1 VTQLGH
7 KPVPVGQAAFSR
19 APVFYGPGVRVRIEA
34 GTLVQKLLARHL
46 VEPYLG
52 SQRSVISGFV
62 HCAEDGL
69 LPDPSW
75 LREAH
80 YAGNTTGAHAREADD
95 LWVMRWRALD
105 IQTYLAAS
113 PAPPGG
119 DPGPRDPGSH
129 DTGPGDPRSRDPGPG
144 EPGSS
149 DLGSLPWGEPYGGLG
164 HPAFELFIAPGPIPV
179 ATEMYRITPAGEEF
193 IARYDGQAWLR
204 PGAGS

>member
-34 GTLVQKLLARHL
+34 GTLVQKLLPRHL

-69 LPDPSW
+69 LPGPSW

-80 YAGNTTGAHAREADD
+80 DAGNATGAHAREAGD

-113 PAPPGG
+113 PAGPGA
-119 DPGPRDPGSH
+119 DPGPHDPGSRDPGSL
-129 DTGPGDPRSRDPGPG
+129 PRG
-144 EPGSS
+144 EA
-149 DLGSLPWGEPYGGLG
+149 YGGLG

>member
-1 VTQLGH
+1 MTQLGH
-7 KPVPVGQAAFSR
+7 KPVPAGQAAFSR
-19 APVFYGPGVRVRIEA
+19 APVPYGPGVRVRIEA
-34 GTLVQKLLARHL
+34 GTLVQKLLPRHL

-69 LPDPSW
+69 LPGPSW

-80 YAGNTTGAHAREADD
+80 HAGTVAGAHAREADD
-95 LWVMRWRALD
+95 LWVLRWRALD

-119 DPGPRDPGSH
+119 ADPGKHGHGSRDPGSLTW
-129 DTGPGDPRSRDPGPG
+129 D
-144 EPGSS
+144 
-149 DLGSLPWGEPYGGLG
+149 EPYGGLG

-179 ATEMYRITPAGEEF
+179 GTEMFRITPAGEEF
-193 IARYDGQAWLR
+193 IARYDGQAWLP